1 MTKAIEA
8 EDGARQ
14 RPAVLLAPNLL
25 TIARIAAVPLIVACL
40 VIEGPAAR
48 WAAFTLFVVAAV
60 TDFVDGY
67 LARRWSQF
75 SALGVMLDPIADK
88 LLVAVALVMLA
99 ADGTISGASLIA
111 AVVILAR
118 EILISG
124 LREYLAGIEIEVPVS
139 RLAKWKTTIQL
150 VALSLLMAGEPGN
163 GVAPGILAVGTALL
177 WLAALLTVTTG
188 YDYLKAGI
196 QRVIAEDE
204 R

>member
-8 EDGARQ
+8 EHGARS

-48 WAAFTLFVVAAV
+48 WAAFTLFVLAAV

-88 LLVAVALVMLA
+88 LLVGVALVMLA
-99 ADGTISGASLIA
+99 GDGTISGANLVA

-124 LREYLAGIEIEVPVS
+124 LREYLAGIETEVPVS

-163 GVAPGILAVGTALL
+163 GVVPGILAVGTALL

-196 QRVIAEDE
+196 ARVIAEEE